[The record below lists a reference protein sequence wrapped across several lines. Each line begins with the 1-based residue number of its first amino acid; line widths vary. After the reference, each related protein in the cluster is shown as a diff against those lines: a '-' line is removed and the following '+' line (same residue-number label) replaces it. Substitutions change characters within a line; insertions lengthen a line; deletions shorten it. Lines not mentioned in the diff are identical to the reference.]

1 MSLTFYYTPQSS
13 AGRVLCSLLELGIPF
28 EKVTLDLRAGDQK
41 KPEFLALN
49 PNGQV
54 PTIVLDGTPVFESV
68 AIQIALGERYGV
80 EKGLWP
86 ALGSAE
92 HLQALAWLTWG
103 QVNLVSAVFT
113 YFQNTDDYFP
123 AELRNAKQA
132 EKSRADLDTYLGILN
147 NRLNGREYLVGDRFT
162 LVDADLASVLGW
174 AFTMIQGALTP
185 FPNVAAWLG
194 RVSERPAMKSAQAG

>member
-1 MSLTFYYTPQSS
+1 MSLTFYYSPQSS

-92 HLQALAWLTWG
+92 HLQAISWLTWG
-103 QVNLVSAVFT
+103 QVTLAGAMVR
-113 YFQNTDDYFP
+113 YFQNTMPFFP
-123 AELRNAKQA
+123 AEQHNAKQA
-132 EKSRADLDTYLGILN
+132 EQARADIDTCFGILN
-147 NRLNGREYLVGDRFT
+147 DRLNGREYVLGDRYT
-162 LVDADLASVLGW
+162 LVDADLGAVLGW
-174 AFTMIQGALTP
+174 GLQALEGALKP
-185 FPNVAAWLG
+185 YPNVAAWLG
-194 RVSERPAMKSAQAG
+194 RVSQRPAMQSALEG